1 METIPRVIHYC
12 WFGRGQKPELA
23 LRCIDSWHKYLP
35 DCEIREW
42 NEDNFDVNSTNY
54 TREAYADGRY
64 TFVSDYA
71 RYVIM
76 EREGGIYFDTD
87 VELIR
92 PIDDLL
98 AAGPFMGCEAD
109 APAIRVNSGLAM
121 ALLPQDPVCKVLKD
135 IFIKSFFNPDNPDS
149 NRIAVDATTRLFKAR
164 GLSNGKRGAQTVDG
178 ITLYPTEFFNP
189 LDPATGRMRKTDA
202 TRSIHWYSTTWHPRR
217 NSLRARTRDLIHLI
231 FGKDIYNNLR
241 RFMGQED

>member
-1 METIPRVIHYC
+1 MESILRVIHYC
-12 WFGRGQKPELA
+12 WFGRGPKPELTQ
-23 LRCIDSWHKYLP
+23 RCIASWHKFLP
-35 DCEIREW
+35 DCEVREW

-87 VELIR
+87 VELIM

-109 APAIRVNSGLAM
+109 APAISVNPGMAM
-121 ALLPQDPVCKVLKD
+121 ALPPGNAVCTTMIQ
-135 IFIKSFFNPDNPDS
+135 IFVKAFFNPDNVDA
-149 NRIAVDATTRLFKAR
+149 NRIAVGYTTRVLKNR
-164 GLSNGKRGAQTVDG
+164 GLSNGKRGIQTVDG
-178 ITLYPTEFFNP
+178 ITVYPTEFFNP
-189 LDPATGRMRKTDA
+189 LDRATGRMRKTTA
-202 TRSIHWYSTTWHPRR
+202 TRSIHWYADSWHPVR
-217 NSLRARTRDLIHLI
+217 NTFRTKALDLVHRI
-231 FGKDIYNNLR
+231 FGKDAFQHLR
-241 RFMGQED
+241 HFMGQED